1 TPQENAHVPPPIS
14 IQKTSVA
21 YTNGGV
27 KTFCRTKT
35 IRRTVIRGDKTT
47 VEIEFIDSPAISIAK
62 ATCDNPVY
70 LP

>member
-1 TPQENAHVPPPIS
+1 
-14 IQKTSVA
+14 
-21 YTNGGV
+21 
-27 KTFCRTKT
+27 
-35 IRRTVIRGDKTT
+35 

>member
-1 TPQENAHVPPPIS
+1 M
-14 IQKTSVA
+14 
-21 YTNGGV
+21 
-27 KTFCRTKT
+27 
-35 IRRTVIRGDKTT
+35 TVIRGDKTT